1 MVKVMEKEGFSVE
14 YLRGFNDAMELILN
28 RYNKL
33 GLRKELQ
40 ENCKNCKIIEE
51 AAKIQ
56 EAIIEKYHEK
66 LKENLCLILDK

>member
-40 ENCKNCKIIEE
+40 ENCKIIEE